1 MNANM
6 KYNNV
11 LRSKY
16 DMQYVQVLSKEANIV
31 SCNTVNKWYYR
42 NARLVSAVQR
52 QPTIARVSKSELCEL
67 F

>member
-16 DMQYVQVLSKEANIV
+16 DVQYVQGLSKEAKVV
-31 SCNTVNKWYYR
+31 SCSTVNKWYCR
-42 NARLVSAVQR
+42 NAWSVSAV
-52 QPTIARVSKSELCEL
+52 
-67 F
+67 